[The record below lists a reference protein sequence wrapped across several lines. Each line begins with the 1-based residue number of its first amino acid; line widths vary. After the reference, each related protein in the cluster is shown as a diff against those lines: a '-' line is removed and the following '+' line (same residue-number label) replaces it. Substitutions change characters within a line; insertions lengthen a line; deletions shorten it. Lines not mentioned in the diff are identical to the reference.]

1 GRPRGPGQHRRGVR
15 PAGALRGGHPG
26 SAAGLRCPA
35 AAGQRG
41 ERRQSG
47 AEQGRRRRSRRR
59 PGLHDR
65 CASRRRRG
73 RGDRTAARRPGDQ
86 LLPGRRAAG
95 RRGTGTGPP
104 VRGLPARPGRPRS
117 ARRARVRSAMS
128 RGRRAH
134 RSTSRIPA
142 LLWLPATCALLL
154 IVLPVAGLLTRTD
167 PRQLPELLLSPAA
180 LEALRLSIRTALI
193 ATALSLL
200 LGGPLAL
207 VLARSR
213 LPGVRVLRALVLLPL
228 VLPPVVGGLA
238 LLYLLGRT
246 GPVGQLLALV
256 GVQLPYTTTAV
267 VLAQTFVAMPFLV
280 VGLEG
285 ALRTAGERYEQVAAT
300 LGASPWLAF

>member
-1 GRPRGPGQHRRGVR
+1 
-15 PAGALRGGHPG
+15 
-26 SAAGLRCPA
+26 
-35 AAGQRG
+35 
-41 ERRQSG
+41 
-47 AEQGRRRRSRRR
+47 
-59 PGLHDR
+59 
-65 CASRRRRG
+65 
-73 RGDRTAARRPGDQ
+73 
-86 LLPGRRAAG
+86 
-95 RRGTGTGPP
+95 
-104 VRGLPARPGRPRS
+104 
-117 ARRARVRSAMS
+117 MS

-285 ALRTAGERYEQVAAT
+285 ALRTEVAMNIKRLMDIGSYRGIRHRRGLPVRGQRTHTNARTKKGPRRAIAGKKKIT
-300 LGASPWLAF
+300 K